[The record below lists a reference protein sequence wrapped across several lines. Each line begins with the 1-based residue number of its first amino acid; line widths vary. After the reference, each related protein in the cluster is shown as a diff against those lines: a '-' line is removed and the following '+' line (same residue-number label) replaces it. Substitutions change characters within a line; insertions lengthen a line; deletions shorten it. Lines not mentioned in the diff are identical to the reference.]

1 MGGSRGVGHVW
12 WTPGKYATDPPPPP
26 ANKNIPRTPQLPS
39 KKVWIRAC
47 PFLVLLCVKKLTRKH
62 TRDALLYD
70 ATIESNIALWLHN
83 CLHPPY
89 TVKGDHSLT
98 KLINMISHK
107 I

>member
-70 ATIESNIALWLHN
+70 ATILKVILHYDFIIVYTP
-83 CLHPPY
+83 LHC
-89 TVKGDHSLT
+89 KR
-98 KLINMISHK
+98 
-107 I
+107 